1 MARSITDIK
10 KQMTDAFMADE
21 YIREAY
27 GFVEGDTFNG
37 KFSSVSIESILF
49 YIVAACIYTFEVLF
63 DSYREDVNDT
73 VETSAHTAR
82 WYRDKALAFMDE
94 VPLVEDTDYYDTSN
108 MSDEEI
114 AEAHVVKFAA
124 ATESKYSAML
134 TIKVAGKSGESL
146 APLSQGAMVRLTAYF
161 AQIKDAGVRINLISQ
176 AGDIFDC
183 VMDIY
188 YNPLLSPNIV
198 KANVENAISEYIGSL
213 PFDGQYS
220 NMSCI
225 DAVQKVEGVEVAE
238 MKSASAKVS
247 SEATPTAIDARYRPV
262 AGYLVAGA
270 LTINIKV
277 YDEQV

>member
-37 KFSSVSIESILF
+37 KFSTVSIESILF

-73 VETSAHTAR
+73 IETSAHTAR

-94 VPLVEDTDYYDTSN
+94 VPLVEDTDYYDTSE

-124 ATESKYSAML
+124 ATENKYSAML
-134 TIKVAGKSGESL
+134 TIKIATQGQNGLTKLDDVVAARVE
-146 APLSQGAMVRLTAYF
+146 AYF
-161 AQIKDAGVRINLISQ
+161 AQIKDAGVRINLINQ
-176 AGDIFDC
+176 NGDLFDC
-183 VMDIY
+183 EMDVY
-188 YNPLLSPNIV
+188 YNPLLSPTTV
-198 KANVENAISEYIGSL
+198 QAAVEAAIEGYISGL

-220 NMSCI
+220 NMGCI
-225 DAVQKVEGVEVAE
+225 DAVQKVEGVEIAE
-238 MKSASAKVS
+238 MKSASAQVS
-247 SEATPTAIDARYRPV
+247 SEATPTAIDARYRPT
-262 AGYLVAGA
+262 AGYMVAQT
-270 LTINIKV
+270 LTINMKV

>member
-21 YIREAY
+21 NIREAY

-73 VETSAHTAR
+73 IETSAHTAR

-94 VPLVEDTDYYDTSN
+94 VPLVEDTDYYDTSE

-146 APLSQGAMVRLTAYF
+146 APLSQGVMGRLTAYF

-188 YNPLLSPNIV
+188 YNPLLSPDIV
-198 KANVENAISEYIGSL
+198 KTNVENAISGYIGSL

-225 DAVQKVEGVEVAE
+225 DAVQKVKGVEVAE

-247 SEATPTAIDARYRPV
+247 SEATPTPIDARYRPV

-270 LTINIKV
+270 LTINMKV

>member
-1 MARSITDIK
+1 MARSITEIR

-73 VETSAHTAR
+73 IETSAHTAR

-94 VPLVEDTDYYDTSN
+94 VPLVPETDYYDTSD

-114 AEAHVVKFAA
+114 AEKKVVKFAA

-134 TIKVAGKSGESL
+134 TIKVAT
-146 APLSQGAMVRLTAYF
+146 QGADGLTKLGEDVETRIEAYF
-161 AQIKDAGVRINLISQ
+161 AQIKDAGVRVNLINQ
-176 AGDIFDC
+176 DGDSYDC
-183 VMDIY
+183 VMDVY
-188 YNPLLSPNIV
+188 YNPLLSSETV
-198 KANVENAISEYIGSL
+198 KAAVEEAIKGYISGL
-213 PFDGQYS
+213 PFDGLYS
-220 NMSCI
+220 NMGCI
-225 DAVQKVEGVEVAE
+225 DAVQKVDGVEIAE
-238 MKSASAKVS
+238 MKSAYAQPAN
-247 SEATPTAIDARYRPV
+247 ENTPTSIDARYRPI
-262 AGYLVAGA
+262 AGYLVAQS
-270 LTINIKV
+270 LTINMKG

>member
-21 YIREAY
+21 NIREAY

-73 VETSAHTAR
+73 IETSAHTAR

-94 VPLVEDTDYYDTSN
+94 VPLVEDTDYYDTSE

-146 APLSQGAMVRLTAYF
+146 APLSQGVMGRLTAYF

-188 YNPLLSPNIV
+188 YNPLLSPDIV
-198 KANVENAISEYIGSL
+198 KTNVENAISGYIGSL

-225 DAVQKVEGVEVAE
+225 DAVQKVKGVEVAE
-238 MKSASAKVS
+238 MKFASAKVS
-247 SEATPTAIDARYRPV
+247 SEATPTPIDARYRPV

-270 LTINIKV
+270 LTINMKV